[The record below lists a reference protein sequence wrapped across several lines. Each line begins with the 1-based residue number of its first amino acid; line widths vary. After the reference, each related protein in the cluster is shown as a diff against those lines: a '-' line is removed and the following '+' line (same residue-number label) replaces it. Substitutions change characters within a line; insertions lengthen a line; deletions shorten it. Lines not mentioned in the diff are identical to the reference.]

1 VCACVYVRCRSPVWL
16 VCCCLFRPPHLIG
29 SRAIADNGYEQQ
41 QQSLTLTLATMESS
55 MPEFVLFGD
64 SLTEWS
70 FDEETAGF
78 GHFLENKYQDKV
90 RMVNRGRLTG
100 CTNHVDDNTEI
111 LTCTRKSRVL
121 ECRCLN
127 EPR

>member
-1 VCACVYVRCRSPVWL
+1 
-16 VCCCLFRPPHLIG
+16 
-29 SRAIADNGYEQQ
+29 
-41 QQSLTLTLATMESS
+41 MESS

-78 GHFLENKYQDKV
+78 GHFLEDKYQGKV

-100 CTNHVDDNTEI
+100 CTKHVNDNIEI
-111 LTCTRKSRVL
+111 LIFTRKSRVL
-121 ECRCLN
+121 ECRCLY
-127 EPR
+127 EPC